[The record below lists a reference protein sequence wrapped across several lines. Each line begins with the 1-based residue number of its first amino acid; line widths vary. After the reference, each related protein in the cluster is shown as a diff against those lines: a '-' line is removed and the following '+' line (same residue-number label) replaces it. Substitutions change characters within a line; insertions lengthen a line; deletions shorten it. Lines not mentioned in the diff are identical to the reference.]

1 MVKGF
6 LFTCVLALL
15 LTGGPLIPVAGSQA
29 AQNTFSKAEYRW
41 AVDWINGPLETL
53 MAHGVIE
60 SISTAGKSFQVR
72 AGTAWA
78 QLSFRQAGKLLSNLS
93 RARQITGHSPF
104 FTVEQSETGTVVGR
118 VTRTSITVLV
128 PGEGYLEYFPD
139 TRNLENTT
147 Y

>member
-1 MVKGF
+1 MKQAF
-6 LFTCVLALL
+6 LIIAVLALL
-15 LTGGPLIPVAGSQA
+15 LTGEQLIHVVGSQA

-60 SISTAGKSFQVR
+60 SISTAGNGFQVR
-72 AGTAWA
+72 AGEAWA
-78 QLSFRQAGKLLSNLS
+78 QLSFRQAGELLSNLS
-93 RARQITGHSPF
+93 RARKITGHSPF
-104 FTVEQSETGTVVGR
+104 FTVEGATGTVLGR
-118 VTRTSITVLV
+118 VTQTSIAVLV